1 MSVIG
6 ALPVRQG
13 FFLAGQGSKV
23 SACQAFLRDR
33 ALIWKKMAWR
43 NLMVYGAYLAL

>member
-13 FFLAGQGSKV
+13 FFLGAVPLSWNK
-23 SACQAFLRDR
+23 A
-33 ALIWKKMAWR
+33 AWR
-43 NLMVYGAYLAL
+43 NLMLYGAYHTL